1 MARVPLLLAAG
12 LALASSASV
21 ASASSSSS
29 RSTTREMWQNF
40 KARVR
45 EPRSLDAE
53 WEAAVTTP
61 ASPAPSPRALKSS
74 VHRADVFLATEMA
87 DPVDPVEKKA
97 ARTIVDGLKLLRR
110 NLRVVAAY
118 PGALA
123 TPALHAKVNR
133 VLGTH
138 ANAIDSSVDAVRASR
153 ADAEQQLSWS
163 SALSRGADHLSRQTR
178 TLGKHSRRWSKLLAA
193 RHGDAV
199 RRALAL
205 ATGTDMLGGGA
216 VRDLHAVVERLHG
229 GARRRAR
236 TA

>member
-1 MARVPLLLAAG
+1 MTEGASAPMARVPLLLAAG
-12 LALASSASV
+12 FALASSASV

-74 VHRADVFLATEMA
+74 VHRAGVFLATEMA

-97 ARTIVDGLKLLRR
+97 ARTIGDGLELLRR

-123 TPALHAKVNR
+123 TPALHAKVSKAR
-133 VLGTH
+133 KDGGGVDTH
-138 ANAIDSSVDAVRASR
+138 AQDAAYALRLAGHTVSCFSLSDIVSPRAS
-153 ADAEQQLSWS
+153 
-163 SALSRGADHLSRQTR
+163 
-178 TLGKHSRRWSKLLAA
+178 
-193 RHGDAV
+193 
-199 RRALAL
+199 
-205 ATGTDMLGGGA
+205 
-216 VRDLHAVVERLHG
+216 
-229 GARRRAR
+229 
-236 TA
+236 

>member
-21 ASASSSSS
+21 SSASSPSS
-29 RSTTREMWQNF
+29 RSTTMWQNF

-61 ASPAPSPRALKSS
+61 ASTAPSPRALKSS
-74 VHRADVFLATEMA
+74 VHRAGVFLATEMA

-97 ARTIVDGLKLLRR
+97 ARTIGDGLELLRR

-133 VLGTH
+133 ALGTQ
-138 ANAIDSSVDAVRASR
+138 SEKRVST
-153 ADAEQQLSWS
+153 Q
-163 SALSRGADHLSRQTR
+163 
-178 TLGKHSRRWSKLLAA
+178 
-193 RHGDAV
+193 
-199 RRALAL
+199 
-205 ATGTDMLGGGA
+205 
-216 VRDLHAVVERLHG
+216 
-229 GARRRAR
+229 
-236 TA
+236 

>member
-1 MARVPLLLAAG
+1 MRVPLLLAPI

-21 ASASSSSS
+21 SSASSPSS
-29 RSTTREMWQNF
+29 RSTTMWQNF

-74 VHRADVFLATEMA
+74 VHRAGVFLATEMA

-97 ARTIVDGLKLLRR
+97 ARKIVDGLKLLRR

-138 ANAIDSSVDAVRASR
+138 ANAIDS
-153 ADAEQQLSWS
+153 
-163 SALSRGADHLSRQTR
+163 
-178 TLGKHSRRWSKLLAA
+178 
-193 RHGDAV
+193 
-199 RRALAL
+199 
-205 ATGTDMLGGGA
+205 
-216 VRDLHAVVERLHG
+216 
-229 GARRRAR
+229 
-236 TA
+236 